1 MHTNTSHLVIP
12 IVAGPRLSQAE
23 LDEYIARQIKAGR
36 DPEVAL
42 RELIIQA
49 IQSEAQSATTAMAA

>member
-1 MHTNTSHLVIP
+1 MQTSTPHLVIP
-12 IVAGPRLSQAE
+12 IVAGPRLSQSE

-49 IQSEAQSATTAMAA
+49 IQSEAQPVTAAMAA